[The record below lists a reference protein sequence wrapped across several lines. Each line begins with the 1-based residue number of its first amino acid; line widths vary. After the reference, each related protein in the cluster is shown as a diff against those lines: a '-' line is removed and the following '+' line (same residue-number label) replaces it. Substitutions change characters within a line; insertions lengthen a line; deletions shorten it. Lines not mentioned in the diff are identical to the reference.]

1 MRKFLAFLAVT
12 VLFVLSVSSA
22 SAATH
27 GPRIIL
33 KNGTS
38 TNWSGYAS
46 MLGSTATPTAGV
58 VSDVKGTWT
67 VQTVDCSLTA
77 TNTYSSA
84 WVGID
89 GYASSSVEQL
99 GTEHDCING
108 QAQYY
113 AWYEMYPKPGY
124 KITKLPVQPG
134 DVMTGEVQY
143 TGNGNFVLTLS
154 SNRGAFKTTQKSN
167 KAVRS
172 SAEWIVEAPWS
183 GGVLPL
189 ANFGTLPFSS
199 SNATIKGIQGPINMS
214 GFAFDKID
222 MASSDGSLKDSTSG
236 LTTTG
241 DGFSVSWIKSN

>member
-1 MRKFLAFLAVT
+1 MKRLLSFLAVI
-12 VLFVLSVSSA
+12 VLFALSSSSA
-22 SAATH
+22 SAAIH

-46 MLGSTATPTAGV
+46 VLGSLSAPTSGV

-67 VQTVDCSLTA
+67 VQAVDCSLAA

-89 GYASSSVEQL
+89 GYTSSSVEQL

-108 QAQYY
+108 QPQYY

-124 KITKLPVQPG
+124 KITKLSVQPG

-143 TGNGNFVLTLS
+143 IRNGNFVLTLS
-154 SNRGAFKTTQKSN
+154 SSRGAFKTTQKSN

-199 SNATIKGIQGPINMS
+199 SSATINGNAGAIS
-214 GFAFDKID
+214 VFTYDKID
-222 MASSDGSLKDSTSG
+222 MANSTNVLKDQTSDLSSG
-236 LTTTG
+236 GTA
-241 DGFSVSWIKSN
+241 FSVTWKSSN

>member
-1 MRKFLAFLAVT
+1 MKKLLGFFVVF
-12 VLFVLSVSSA
+12 VLFALSVSSVSA
-22 SAATH
+22 STFH

-46 MLGSTATPTAGV
+46 VLGSLSSPTSGV
-58 VSDVKGTWT
+58 VSDIKGSWT
-67 VQTVDCSLTA
+67 VQAVDCSLAA

-89 GYASSSVEQL
+89 GYTSSSVEQL

-108 QAQYY
+108 QPQYY

-124 KITKLPVQPG
+124 KITKLSVQPG

-154 SNRGAFKTTQKSN
+154 SSRGAFKTTQKSN
-167 KAVRS
+167 KALRS
-172 SAEWIVEAPWS
+172 SAEWVVEAPWS

-199 SNATIKGIQGPINMS
+199 SSAIINGVAGAINAFTY
-214 GFAFDKID
+214 DKMD
-222 MASSDGSLKDSTSG
+222 MGSSPTTLKDQTSP
-236 LTTTG
+236 LTSTG
-241 DGFSVSWIKSN
+241 DGFSVTWISSN

>member
-1 MRKFLAFLAVT
+1 MKKLLSFFAVI
-12 VLFVLSVSSA
+12 VLMALSVSSA

-46 MLGSTATPTAGV
+46 VLGSLTSPTNGV

-67 VQTVDCSLTA
+67 VPAVDCSLAA

-89 GYASSSVEQL
+89 GYTSSSVEQL
-99 GTEHDCING
+99 GTEHDCISG
-108 QAQYY
+108 QPQYY

-124 KITKLPVQPG
+124 RITKLSVQPG

-143 TGNGNFVLTLS
+143 TGNGSFVLTLS
-154 SNRGAFKTTQKSN
+154 SSRGAFKTTQKSN

-189 ANFGTLPFSS
+189 ANFGTVPFSS
-199 SNATIKGIQGPINMS
+199 TSATINGVPGTINAFTYDKINM
-214 GFAFDKID
+214 AN
-222 MASSDGSLKDSTSG
+222 ASNVLKDQTSDLSSG
-236 LTTTG
+236 GTA
-241 DGFSVSWIKSN
+241 FSVTWKSSN

>member
-1 MRKFLAFLAVT
+1 MKKLLAFLAVI
-12 VLFVLSVSSA
+12 VLFAFSVASA

-46 MLGSTATPTAGV
+46 VLGSLTNPTINTV
-58 VSDVKGTWT
+58 TDVRGTWT
-67 VQTVDCSLTA
+67 VQPVDCSLAA

-89 GYASSSVEQL
+89 GYTSNSVEQL
-99 GTEHDCING
+99 GTEHDCISG
-108 QAQYY
+108 QPQYY

-124 KITKLPVQPG
+124 RITKLSVQPG
-134 DVMTGEVQY
+134 DVMTGEVRY
-143 TGNGNFVLTLS
+143 SGGKFVLSLMS
-154 SNRGAFKTTQKSN
+154 SRGAFTTTQRSN

-199 SNATIKGIQGPINMS
+199 SSATINGVPGAIN
-214 GFAFDKID
+214 AFTYDKID
-222 MASSDGSLKDSTSG
+222 MANASNVLKDQTSDLSSG
-236 LTTTG
+236 GTA
-241 DGFSVSWIKSN
+241 FSVIWKSSN